1 MKRFW
6 SLIIAVVMLFTVFAL
21 VSCEKE
27 NTTTSEATT
36 AATTAAPTTAAPTT
50 AAPTTAAPTTAAPTT
65 AAPTTAAPTTAEPT
79 TAAPTTAEPT
89 TAEPTEATTTEATT
103 KATGTTLPL
112 YARFDFGTDSYAV
125 QNGLTA
131 HEYLMGCLTY
141 SEAYLTIDVKED
153 SWKLWVMSDYV
164 KGETPSE
171 AYALKFDSVITYDYE
186 FPDEGMFPG
195 WGTWSKYP
203 YTTANVGKTWVG
215 RHQYMKVR
223 LINNTNNN
231 MIGIWW
237 SASNSPGY
245 FTTLRCSNLYLQGD
259 ITTPAS
265 GKDYQGNTWEEGGSN
280 GKDPSRNHC
289 AATTEYATYVYDIA
303 FTNALASNRFGW
315 GSGEVT
321 KADGTKTGQESWC
334 NTATFAEFV
343 AAAKDP
349 RNIGLVGANNWCAAA
364 AEATGIEFFF
374 FGAVDTEGQ
383 YNTDCRAN
391 AKQGSWVEV
400 DYVVFGSSVD
410 QVEAYKSNLERAEE
424 A

>member
-21 VSCEKE
+21 VSCEKDPA
-27 NTTTSEATT
+27 TTSEATT

-65 AAPTTAAPTTAEPT
+65 AE
-79 TAAPTTAEPT
+79 PTTAEPT
-89 TAEPTEATTTEATT
+89 TAEPTTAETTEATTTEATT

-141 SEAYLTIDVKED
+141 SDAYLTIDVKED

-203 YTTANVGKTWVG
+203 YTTANVGKSWVG

-223 LINNTNNN
+223 LINNTTNN

-245 FTTLRCSNLYLQGD
+245 FTTLRCSNLYLQG
-259 ITTPAS
+259 TV
-265 GKDYQGNTWEEGGSN
+265 GSN
-280 GKDPSRNHC
+280 TTT
-289 AATTEYATYVYDIA
+289 ATTEYATYVYDIA

-321 KADGTKTGQESWC
+321 LADGTKTAQESWC
-334 NTATFAEFV
+334 NTATFETFV
-343 AAAKDP
+343 DRAKDP

-364 AEATGIEFFF
+364 AEVTGIEFFF
-374 FGAVDTEGQ
+374 FGAQDTEGQ
-383 YNTDCRAN
+383 SNTDCREN
-391 AKQGSWVEV
+391 AKQGTWVEV
-400 DYVVFGSSVD
+400 DYVVFGSSVE
-410 QVEAYKSNLERAEE
+410 QVEAYKSNLERAKG
-424 A
+424 